1 MESVNFAEIG
11 GNARKFLTSP
21 RLEELKKEFEQN
33 GGKWKEFK
41 IGELFEVESSEKIF
55 HANTL
60 NEIFENQVENSYP
73 YVVRSTQNNGIRGY
87 IIEDVCFL
95 NEGNSLSF
103 AQDTFSVFYQ
113 QKKFFTGNKVKILR
127 PKFILNHQN
136 ANFFVCSFN
145 KVLSDFSW
153 GVCSDVN
160 FIKNLKLTL
169 PATPAGTPDFS
180 YMERYIGKLEQ
191 TCVSELAAY
200 LRAAGLENYDLT
212 AAEQTALDDFKN
224 GKIRFK
230 EFKIGE
236 LFDVVPSPYFGKI
249 KRQLNVSK
257 IQTNEFNLPL
267 ICAKKGNNGIMYY
280 GRSNDFKSYKNVL
293 SVVYNGA
300 IAAGL
305 VYAHDESIGIFTDS
319 YLIKLK
325 RDVTFKTNL
334 FFKSV
339 IEKCI
344 YDKYSRELKAVW
356 KRVKE
361 NTIFLP
367 IKRNGT
373 ADFAFMESFITAQQ
387 KLAIKE
393 VVLWKD
399 KVIST
404 TKKSLMKV
412 RTSPSAG

>member
-1 MESVNFAEIG
+1 MESIDTVEIG
-11 GNARKFLTSP
+11 GNTRKFLTSP
-21 RLEELKKEFEQN
+21 RLEKLN
-33 GGKWKEFK
+33 KEFK
-41 IGELFEVESSEKIF
+41 RNGGQWKKFKIEDLFEVESSKKIF

-60 NEIFENQVENSYP
+60 NEIFENQVETSHP

-113 QKKFFTGNKVKILR
+113 QKNFFTGNKVKILK

-136 ANFFVCSFN
+136 AHFFVCCFN

-169 PATPAGTPDFS
+169 PATLQGTPDFS
-180 YMERYIGKLEQ
+180 YMERYICELEQ
-191 TCVSELAAY
+191 ARVSELATY

-212 AAEQTALDDFKN
+212 AAEQTALDNFKN

-236 LFDVVPSPYFGKI
+236 LFDVVKGKRLTKQNI
-249 KRQLNVSK
+249 RPGNINFLGAISS
-257 IQTNEFNLPL
+257 
-267 ICAKKGNNGIMYY
+267 NNGI
-280 GRSNDFKSYKNVL
+280 REHIETTTVWKPNCI
-293 SVVYNGA
+293 SVNYNGSV
-300 IAAGL
+300 GCSFYQEEPF
-305 VYAHDESIGIFTDS
+305 YASDDVNICYSKENWS
-319 YLIKLK
+319 LNRK
-325 RDVTFKTNL
+325 RAL
-334 FFKSV
+334 FFCAVFKNFSQNFSYTQKWNKERM
-339 IEKCI
+339 IESFVFI
-344 YDKYSRELKAVW
+344 PVTDNV
-356 KRVKE
+356 
-361 NTIFLP
+361 P
-367 IKRNGT
+367 
-373 ADFAFMESFITAQQ
+373 DFAFMESFITAQQ

-404 TKKSLMKV
+404 TKKVINES
-412 RTSPSAG
+412 